1 MIRRPP
7 RSTRTDT
14 LFPYTTLFRSAAG
27 AADTVTVE
35 VELLEAFP
43 HPDANDQ
50 NIINLGSVNVV
61 ATDSDGDKAEGTVN
75 IEVVDDVPTIGTP
88 DHGVVANAQ
97 NTGVTGSLD
106 LIIGADGL
114 GTVSL
119 LGNEGLSDVT
129 SGGQPVTYV
138 VDPSDPSLLIA
149 HTGGDIGRAH

>member
-1 MIRRPP
+1 MRI
-7 RSTRTDT
+7 
-14 LFPYTTLFRSAAG
+14 
-27 AADTVTVE
+27 
-35 VELLEAFP
+35 
-43 HPDANDQ
+43 
-50 NIINLGSVNVV
+50 
-61 ATDSDGDKAEGTVN
+61 SDWSS
-75 IEVVDDVPTIGTP
+75 DVCSSDLTP

-149 HTGGDIGRAH
+149 HTGGDETDESARACTLKINDADRKSAVEGKGVAVSVGLGGRRT

>member
-1 MIRRPP
+1 MRISDWSSDVCSSDLTDLANLEVEVYGVAGDEVIWVRNSDAEIVGKIGGIDAIRL
-7 RSTRTDT
+7 T
-14 LFPYTTLFRSAAG
+14 LSAPLSIAAG

-35 VELLEAFP
+35 VELLESFP

-97 NTGVTGSLD
+97 NPGVTGSLD
-106 LIIGADGL
+106 LIIGDRKS
-114 GTVSL
+114 T
-119 LGNEGLSDVT
+119 
-129 SGGQPVTYV
+129 
-138 VDPSDPSLLIA
+138 
-149 HTGGDIGRAH
+149 R